1 MIHRFLKSQII
12 SWTTKD
18 WVTTVFEDL
27 KYLNLE
33 STSLEEIKNIKQVSF
48 EHLIK
53 ERIHEKTLERLE
65 NLKNSHSKVKDIEY
79 EIIKMQK
86 YLQPNNIR
94 ISREETQL
102 IFKLRC
108 RVTNVKTN
116 MRNMYSEV
124 ICDACGIQEESQ
136 KHIIQ
141 ECLKL
146 NENNDSIKY
155 EKIYNGSVSEKV
167 EIAIKFEENFK
178 KLQEYRITW
187 REKIFNEEVFYP
199 MFWDQVTWKYS
210 CLLYYLYRVGN
221 TLLLLLLVLSYD
233 VCKEH
238 SEIFQS
244 CQILPNIVRH

>member
-27 KYLNLE
+27 KYLNME

-86 YLQPNNIR
+86 YLQPN
-94 ISREETQL
+94 
-102 IFKLRC
+102 
-108 RVTNVKTN
+108 VKTN

-124 ICDACGIQEESQ
+124 ICDVCGIQEESQ
-136 KHIIQ
+136 NI
-141 ECLKL
+141 
-146 NENNDSIKY
+146 S
-155 EKIYNGSVSEKV
+155 
-167 EIAIKFEENFK
+167 
-178 KLQEYRITW
+178 YRNVW
-187 REKIFNEEVFYP
+187 N
-199 MFWDQVTWKYS
+199 
-210 CLLYYLYRVGN
+210 
-221 TLLLLLLVLSYD
+221 
-233 VCKEH
+233 
-238 SEIFQS
+238 
-244 CQILPNIVRH
+244 

>member
-1 MIHRFLKSQII
+1 M
-12 SWTTKD
+12 
-18 WVTTVFEDL
+18 
-27 KYLNLE
+27 E

-136 KHIIQ
+136 KHII

-146 NENNDSIKY
+146 NEKDNCISKY

-178 KLQEYRITW
+178 KLQEYRIT
-187 REKIFNEEVFYP
+187 
-199 MFWDQVTWKYS
+199 
-210 CLLYYLYRVGN
+210 
-221 TLLLLLLVLSYD
+221 
-233 VCKEH
+233 
-238 SEIFQS
+238 
-244 CQILPNIVRH
+244 

>member
-1 MIHRFLKSQII
+1 
-12 SWTTKD
+12 
-18 WVTTVFEDL
+18 
-27 KYLNLE
+27 
-33 STSLEEIKNIKQVSF
+33 
-48 EHLIK
+48 
-53 ERIHEKTLERLE
+53 
-65 NLKNSHSKVKDIEY
+65 
-79 EIIKMQK
+79 MQK

-167 EIAIKFEENFK
+167 EIVIKFEENFT
-178 KLQEYRITW
+178 KLQEYRIT
-187 REKIFNEEVFYP
+187 
-199 MFWDQVTWKYS
+199 
-210 CLLYYLYRVGN
+210 
-221 TLLLLLLVLSYD
+221 
-233 VCKEH
+233 
-238 SEIFQS
+238 
-244 CQILPNIVRH
+244 

>member
-1 MIHRFLKSQII
+1 MIHRFLKSQIR
-12 SWTTKD
+12 SRTKKD

-27 KYLNLE
+27 KYLNME
-33 STSLEEIKNIKQVSF
+33 STSLDEIKNMKQVSF

-116 MRNMYSEV
+116 MRSMYLEV

-167 EIAIKFEENFK
+167 KIAIKFEENFK
-178 KLQEYRITW
+178 KLQEYRIT
-187 REKIFNEEVFYP
+187 
-199 MFWDQVTWKYS
+199 
-210 CLLYYLYRVGN
+210 
-221 TLLLLLLVLSYD
+221 
-233 VCKEH
+233 
-238 SEIFQS
+238 
-244 CQILPNIVRH
+244 

>member
-1 MIHRFLKSQII
+1 
-12 SWTTKD
+12 
-18 WVTTVFEDL
+18 
-27 KYLNLE
+27 
-33 STSLEEIKNIKQVSF
+33 
-48 EHLIK
+48 
-53 ERIHEKTLERLE
+53 
-65 NLKNSHSKVKDIEY
+65 
-79 EIIKMQK
+79 MQK

-187 REKIFNEEVFYP
+187 RKKIFTEEVFYP

-221 TLLLLLLVLSYD
+221 TLLLLLPYPTLPKSLGLCFTTRGLGMPGWGFDLLWFNAQHKFVALMQCRRLM
-233 VCKEH
+233 VCSSGTATETQGRG
-238 SEIFQS
+238 IPITGRFD
-244 CQILPNIVRH
+244 N